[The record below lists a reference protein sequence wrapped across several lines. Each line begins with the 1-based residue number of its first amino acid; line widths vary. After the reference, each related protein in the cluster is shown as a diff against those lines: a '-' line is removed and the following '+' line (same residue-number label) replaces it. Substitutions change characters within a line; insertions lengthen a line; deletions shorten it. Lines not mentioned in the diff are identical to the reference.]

1 MEKKIKTLYILSI
14 AAILA
19 FLGMQ
24 LYWLYGRYEY
34 SLSEYENISGEIISS
49 AIAEYNNERAK
60 YSVVKKLART
70 QSSYQMNTDV
80 DSAGN
85 RRRNV
90 TVTTKEI
97 DGRKILGIAEKRN
110 LTSEEM
116 KRLQE
121 LILDSLDMV
130 DAKIATVDASSA
142 PSDGVAWNAMRN
154 FDNEIQSPFT
164 AEGIDSILKKSN
176 LNAEITLILQDS
188 VTWEPV
194 TIRHSSVVSPRFKVT
209 IPYSEL
215 ERKAV
220 MIECKIPS
228 SEILRSM
235 GWTLALAVVLS
246 LFLILCL
253 VWQIRTIVKLTRLDK
268 MRNSFITTMIHE
280 LKRPISTLKMC
291 VSGIDNDKM
300 MNDDQ
305 MRHELVGETRIAL
318 DNLSAYFSKLRDI
331 TFNNVEQIPL
341 NITTFNLFELVDN
354 VIASIQLPSSKIV
367 VFENNVPGE
376 LEVSADRSHLMNI
389 LTNLIENAIKY
400 SGENVMINICA
411 EAISGSI
418 KISVEDNGNGIA
430 SSDKSK
436 IFNRFYRAK
445 ASTSD
450 IPGMGLGLTYV
461 KLLTDAHGGEI
472 TVESTEGVGSSFS
485 INLPQ

>member
-1 MEKKIKTLYILSI
+1 
-14 AAILA
+14 
-19 FLGMQ
+19 
-24 LYWLYGRYEY
+24 
-34 SLSEYENISGEIISS
+34 
-49 AIAEYNNERAK
+49 
-60 YSVVKKLART
+60 
-70 QSSYQMNTDV
+70 
-80 DSAGN
+80 
-85 RRRNV
+85 
-90 TVTTKEI
+90 
-97 DGRKILGIAEKRN
+97 
-110 LTSEEM
+110 
-116 KRLQE
+116 
-121 LILDSLDMV
+121 
-130 DAKIATVDASSA
+130 
-142 PSDGVAWNAMRN
+142 
-154 FDNEIQSPFT
+154 
-164 AEGIDSILKKSN
+164 
-176 LNAEITLILQDS
+176 
-188 VTWEPV
+188 
-194 TIRHSSVVSPRFKVT
+194 
-209 IPYSEL
+209 
-215 ERKAV
+215 
-220 MIECKIPS
+220 
-228 SEILRSM
+228 
-235 GWTLALAVVLS
+235 
-246 LFLILCL
+246 
-253 VWQIRTIVKLTRLDK
+253 
-268 MRNSFITTMIHE
+268 
-280 LKRPISTLKMC
+280 
-291 VSGIDNDKM
+291 
-300 MNDDQ
+300 